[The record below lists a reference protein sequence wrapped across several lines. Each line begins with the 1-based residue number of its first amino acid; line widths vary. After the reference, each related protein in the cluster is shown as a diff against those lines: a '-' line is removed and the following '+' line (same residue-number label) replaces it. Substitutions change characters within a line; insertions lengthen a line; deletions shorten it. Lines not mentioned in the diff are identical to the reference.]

1 MGIPDPTID
10 PITGL
15 PILDT
20 SPIVQQIPLG
30 RQTVDYAG
38 WNATAQPTRT
48 PLYPDDVIPVFANV
62 QGQHP
67 QTGNAQNVTT
77 DGEGRLNVHTF
88 PEGGG
93 GGGATTAKLTP
104 FSVFGSGSIGFG
116 PWRIDYTTGFK
127 LYKIAWS
134 LGIPDGFLTGNESQN
149 MRWIM
154 AHDNDDS
161 NGFDVAYDIVN
172 NSTSDNNTRYL
183 MIGETVFNPL
193 MDVLNLFFD
202 PPVAQT
208 VDLYLD
214 FSGSPRPSAFGQF
227 IVWFLDA

>member
-67 QTGNAQNVTT
+67 QTGNAQNVGT
-77 DGEGRLNVHTF
+77 DGHGRLLVSGLSGGSSPAHPPMTTF
-88 PEGGG
+88 N
-93 GGGATTAKLTP
+93 T
-104 FSVFGSGSIGFG
+104 
-116 PWRIDYTTGFK
+116 
-127 LYKIAWS
+127 
-134 LGIPDGFLTGNESQN
+134 DG
-149 MRWIM
+149 
-154 AHDNDDS
+154 
-161 NGFDVAYDIVN
+161 Y
-172 NSTSDNNTRYL
+172 STSHGDNTMGSDPLTQDAWFCGYSVSLSVANPQAALGSDATIRFQLFLEGTDNGGRFYYDTL
-183 MIGETVFNPL
+183 SLPGGPSCTVNSMTTSAHIMFPASVDINAAIGPDTQVEYHFICNATLAYSV
-193 MDVLNLFFD
+193 
-202 PPVAQT
+202 T
-208 VDLYLD
+208 LY
-214 FSGSPRPSAFGQF
+214 FAS
-227 IVWFLDA
+227 V